1 MTFAQIARLFIMR
14 CTLRKMLMRRGYTVP
29 DAVMAETQASL
40 EQLFSQSEEPD
51 LTFTVTRPRTPDAI
65 ETLMVF
71 FPTDMKNIGIN
82 PIRDYLTVM
91 AEHECTNAI
100 IVVHEGLT
108 SPAVTMLRDL
118 ELKGINIAA
127 FTEGDLLVDIYEHEK
142 VPRHILLTPDE
153 KAALLRR
160 IRGTV
165 EHLPKIQRHDP
176 MARYLGL
183 KVDDVVK
190 IIRTSIITGT
200 DVYYRAVVDSE
211 DFN

>member
-14 CTLRKMLMRRGYTVP
+14 CTLRKMLTRRGYIVP
-29 DAVMAETQASL
+29 TALQDETQASL
-40 EQLFSQSEEPD
+40 EALFAESEEPE
-51 LTFTVTRPRTPDAI
+51 LTFTVMKPDG
-65 ETLMVF
+65 ELLMVF
-71 FPTDMKNIGIN
+71 FPSDMKNIGIN

-91 AEHECTNAI
+91 EAHTCMNAI

-108 SPAVTMLRDL
+108 SPAVIMLRDL
-118 ELKGINIAA
+118 ELKGINITA
-127 FTEGDLLVDIYEHEK
+127 FSEGELLVDIYEHEK

-153 KAALLRR
+153 KADLLTR
-160 IRGTV
+160 IRGTTD
-165 EHLPKIQRHDP
+165 HLPKIQRHDP

>member
-1 MTFAQIARLFIMR
+1 MR
-14 CTLRKMLMRRGYTVP
+14 CTLRKMLARRGYTVP
-29 DAVMAETQASL
+29 DALLQETQTSL
-40 EQLFSQSEEPD
+40 EQLFADQEEPE
-51 LTFTVTRPRTPDAI
+51 LTFTVSKVDTG
-65 ETLMVF
+65 ELLMVF
-71 FPTDMKNIGIN
+71 FPSDMKNIGIN
-82 PIRDYLTVM
+82 PIRDYLAVM
-91 AEHECTNAI
+91 EEHECSNAI

-108 SPAVTMLRDL
+108 SPAVIMLRDL
-118 ELKGINIAA
+118 ELKGINITS
-127 FTEGDLLVDIYEHEK
+127 FTEGELLVDIYEHEK
-142 VPRHILLTPDE
+142 VPRHVLLTPAE
-153 KAALLRR
+153 KEALLTR

-190 IIRTSIITGT
+190 IVRTSIITGT